1 MSSTSSTRGARD
13 HARAQAGARVVS
25 QPTLPASAAAGLP
38 DGIDADALIWD
49 ETLGDGAYAAHRLP
63 RGTRL
68 RLADPEGGG
77 CVTLMVHSAANSA
90 ERLNVADT
98 VKVQWNAYL
107 GPGSLLLSDM
117 GRALIAIESDT
128 SARHDALCGPHPG
141 SRGRLLLAMAKHGL
155 GRRDLP
161 PAVTLFTGVRV
172 EADGSLTFDGSPR
185 PAADVVLR
193 AEIDVLVSLVNAPHR
208 LDGRP
213 GHACTPVRATA
224 WRGAPTTPDDPLRT
238 STPERGRAY
247 ENTDDLLLALGA
259 RP

>member
-13 HARAQAGARVVS
+13 HARAQAGTRVVS
-25 QPTLPASAAAGLP
+25 QPTLPASAAEGLP
-38 DGIDADALIWD
+38 PAIDAATLIWD

-68 RLADPEGGG
+68 RLHDAGGSG
-77 CVTLMVHSAANSA
+77 CLTLMVHSAADPA

-107 GPGSLLLSDM
+107 GPGTLLLSDM
-117 GRALIAIESDT
+117 GRALMAVEADGSG
-128 SARHDALCGPHPG
+128 RHDALCGPHPG

-172 EADGSLTFDGSPR
+172 GADGSLAYDGSPR
-185 PAADVVLR
+185 PGGEVVLR
-193 AEIDVLVSLVNAPHR
+193 AEMDVLVSMVNAPHR
-208 LDGRP
+208 LERAER
-213 GHACTPVRATA
+213 HVCSPVRATA
-224 WRGAPTTPDDPLRT
+224 WRGAPTAPDDPLRT
-238 STPERGRAY
+238 ATPERARAY
-247 ENTDDLLLALGA
+247 ENTDDLLLSLGA
-259 RP
+259 LP

>member
-1 MSSTSSTRGARD
+1 MSSTSSTRGARE

-25 QPTLPASAAAGLP
+25 QPTLPASAAEGLP
-38 DGIDADALIWD
+38 GAIDPAALIWD

-68 RLADPEGGG
+68 RLADPQGRG
-77 CVTLMVHSAANSA
+77 CVTLMVHSAANTA

-107 GPGSLLLSDM
+107 GPGALLLSDM
-117 GRALIAIESDT
+117 GRALMVVEADT

-172 EADGSLTFDGSPR
+172 EADGSLTYDGAPR
-185 PAADVVLR
+185 PGTEVVLR
-193 AEIDVLVSLVNAPHR
+193 AELDVLVSLVNAPHR
-208 LDGRP
+208 LERAE
-213 GHACTPVRATA
+213 GHECSPVRVTA
-224 WRGAPTTPDDPLRT
+224 WRGPPTAPDDPVRT
-238 STPERGRAY
+238 STPERARAY